1 MYEEKRKRGDRM
13 HPRLMLLML
22 FIHTHSNAHT
32 IVSFILSFNS
42 RHCTVNIS
50 ELELHL

>member
-22 FIHTHSNAHT
+22 FIHTHT

-42 RHCTVNIS
+42 RPCTVNIS
-50 ELELHL
+50 KLELHL